1 MVVTPD
7 IDEALRRMDPYDLDM
22 RNKRLKRAADLSVK
36 HTYLPYEL
44 QEKHDPWADSSTFH
58 TCVCSA
64 KAPSR
69 TLTRPFVVA
78 FAFFCPQSRR
88 C

>member
-7 IDEALRRMDPYDLDM
+7 IDQALRRMDPYDVDM

-44 QEKHDPWADSSTFH
+44 QEKHDPWADSSTPPARAF
-58 TCVCSA
+58 SA
-64 KAPSR
+64 R
-69 TLTRPFVVA
+69 T
-78 FAFFCPQSRR
+78 
-88 C
+88 